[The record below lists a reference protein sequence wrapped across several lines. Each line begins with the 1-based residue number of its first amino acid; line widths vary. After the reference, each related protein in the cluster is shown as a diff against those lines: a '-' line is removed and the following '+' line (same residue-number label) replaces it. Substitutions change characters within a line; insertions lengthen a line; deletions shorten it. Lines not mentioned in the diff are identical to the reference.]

1 MAKEK
6 ASIRVP
12 VGDKVFRVI
21 SYVICIAFALACLYP
36 LLLVLAVSFSQEYYI
51 GVASSIPSS
60 ISPSK
65 SI

>member
-36 LLLVLAVSFSQEYYI
+36 LLLVLAVSF
-51 GVASSIPSS
+51 
-60 ISPSK
+60 
-65 SI
+65 

>member
-21 SYVICIAFALACLYP
+21 SYVICIAFALAACTR
-36 LLLVLAVSFSQEYYI
+36 SFS
-51 GVASSIPSS
+51 SWPFRSRRSITSACTATG
-60 ISPSK
+60 
-65 SI
+65 

>member
-51 GVASSIPSS
+51 GLYGYRLIP
-60 ISPSK
+60 
-65 SI
+65 